1 MPGLEDLYQELIL
14 DHYRNRRG
22 EGHLDDPTVEVDQ
35 NNPLCGDVVHVE
47 LKIEDGHISEVG
59 HTGEGCSISRASASM
74 LAETLPGSTIE
85 EAFDRVERFRQMMHG
100 EEIEDEDLGDA
111 IALSGVAKFPAR
123 IKCALLSW
131 TATNEALLT
140 YQSDARS
147 NGDGH

>member
-35 NNPLCGDVVHVE
+35 NNPLCGDVVHLE
-47 LKIEDGHISEVG
+47 LKIQDGRIAEVG
-59 HTGEGCSISRASASM
+59 HSGEGCSISRASASM

-85 EAFDRVERFRQMMHG
+85 EAFDRIDRFRQMMHG

>member
-35 NNPLCGDVVHVE
+35 NNPLCGDVVHLE
-47 LKIEDGHISEVG
+47 LKIQDGRIAEVG

>member
-22 EGHLDDPTVEVDQ
+22 EGELEDPTVAVDQ
-35 NNPLCGDVVHVE
+35 NNPLCGDVVHLE
-47 LKIEDGHISEVG
+47 LRIEDDRVVDVAHS
-59 HTGEGCSISRASASM
+59 GEGCSISRASASM
-74 LAETLPGSTIE
+74 LAETLPGTTVE
-85 EAFDRVERFRQMMHG
+85 EAFDRVERFRRMMHG
-100 EEIEDEDLGDA
+100 EAVEDEDLGDA

-140 YQSDARS
+140 YRANGEG

>member
-35 NNPLCGDVVHVE
+35 NNPLCGDVIHME
-47 LKIEDGHISEVG
+47 FKIEDGKVADVA

-74 LAETLPGSTIE
+74 LAEGLPGCTVE

-100 EEIEDEDLGDA
+100 EEIDDEDLGDA
-111 IALSGVAKFPAR
+111 IALQGVAKFPAR

>member
-35 NNPLCGDVVHVE
+35 NNPLCGDVVHLE
-47 LKIEDGHISEVG
+47 LKIQDGRIAEVG

-85 EAFDRVERFRQMMHG
+85 EAFDRIERFRQMMHG

-140 YQSDARS
+140 YQSNARS

>member
-35 NNPLCGDVVHVE
+35 NNPLCGDVVHLE
-47 LKIEDGHISEVG
+47 LKIEEGRVSEVG

-85 EAFDRVERFRQMMHG
+85 EAFDRIERFRQMMHG
-100 EEIEDEDLGDA
+100 ERIEDEDLGDA

-140 YQSDARS
+140 YQSNARS

>member
-35 NNPLCGDVVHVE
+35 NNPLCGDVVHLE
-47 LKIEDGHISEVG
+47 LKIQDGRIAEVG

-85 EAFDRVERFRQMMHG
+85 EAFDRIERFRQMMHG

>member
-35 NNPLCGDVVHVE
+35 NNPLCGDVVHLE
-47 LKIEDGHISEVG
+47 LKIEDGRISEVG

-74 LAETLPGSTIE
+74 LAETLPGSTIK

>member
-35 NNPLCGDVVHVE
+35 NNPLCGDVVHLE
-47 LKIEDGHISEVG
+47 LKIEDGRISEVG

-74 LAETLPGSTIE
+74 LAETLPGSTIK

-100 EEIEDEDLGDA
+100 EAIEDEDLGDA

-140 YQSDARS
+140 YQSNARS

>member
-35 NNPLCGDVVHVE
+35 NNPLCGDVVHLE
-47 LKIEDGHISEVG
+47 LKIEDGRVCEVG

-85 EAFDRVERFRQMMHG
+85 EVFDRVERFRKMMHG
-100 EEIEDEDLGDA
+100 EEIDDEDLGDA

>member
-22 EGHLDDPTVEVDQ
+22 EGHLDDPDVEVDQ
-35 NNPLCGDVVHVE
+35 NNPLCGDVVHLE
-47 LKIEDGHISEVG
+47 LKIEDGRVSEVG

-85 EAFDRVERFRQMMHG
+85 EVFDRVERFRQMMHG

>member
-22 EGHLDDPTVEVDQ
+22 EGRLDDPTVEVDQ
-35 NNPLCGDVVHVE
+35 NNPLCGDVVHLE
-47 LKIEDGHISEVG
+47 LKIQDGRIAEVG

-85 EAFDRVERFRQMMHG
+85 EAFDRIERFRQMMHG

>member
-35 NNPLCGDVVHVE
+35 NNPLCGDVVHLE

>member
-22 EGHLDDPTVEVDQ
+22 EGELDDPTVAVDQ
-35 NNPLCGDVVHVE
+35 SNPLCGDVVHLE
-47 LKIEDGHISEVG
+47 LRIEDDRVVDVAHS
-59 HTGEGCSISRASASM
+59 GEGCSISRASASM
-74 LAETLPGSTIE
+74 LADTLPGTPVD
-85 EAFDRVERFRQMMHG
+85 EAFDRVERFRRLLHG
-100 EEIEDEDLGDA
+100 EQVEDEDLGDA

-140 YQSDARS
+140 YQSNTRS
-147 NGDGH
+147 NGHGD

>member
-35 NNPLCGDVVHVE
+35 NNPLCGDVVHLE
-47 LKIEDGHISEVG
+47 LKIEDGRISEVG

-74 LAETLPGSTIE
+74 LAETLPGSTIK

-100 EEIEDEDLGDA
+100 EAIEDEDLGDA